1 MRKDSTSL
9 SILRTVRNASALLQ
23 RSSLPLMLV
32 LLANDVQLNLGPS
45 NPIPAKPCKTNPNDL
60 KVLHLNA
67 RSLKSFVPADND
79 TSNKVCKI
87 TLLQELVHGGEYEVV
102 CICETWL
109 NNTILDTELLPVQLN
124 KANNEPVILYVY
136 YHPPNS
142 SPDAG
147 LSLLDNSIASNPE
160 SCCIILVGDF
170 NIPSISWS
178 DSPSTPINTS
188 GCSNDENLCELIG
201 ENFLY
206 QFVDGPTH
214 RAGNKSVRPLP
225 ITDDSP
231 LLLSPVE
238 QLSDITVSEE
248 EVAHHLV
255 HLDPTKSAGPDGM
268 PARVLRECSYAI
280 APSLCSLNNHS
291 LHTGTVPSEQWRSQ
305 RHKDKKE
312 LAINYRPISLLSI
325 ISKVLERCVCNR
337 FYEHIRDSINEAQH
351 ELLHGRYC
359 TTQLL
364 STLHR
369 IGQLLDKNTQT
380 GILFL
385 DFAKAFDSVDHV
397 ILLRKLKDYG
407 IVGNLYRWFSD
418 YLHNRTQ
425 RVVVGGAASSWSP
438 VTSGVPQ
445 GSILGPMLFLLFI
458 NDLPDVIP
466 ESTSTGLY
474 ADDTKLYREISTP
487 EDCSQLQEALSC
499 ADVWSKDN
507 YINFNPSKCKILTF
521 SRCKTSFLF
530 EYYLGSSELK
540 GVNDEV
546 DLGITVT
553 SNLSWT
559 THIIKIKIKANRL
572 LGLLK
577 RTCPL
582 LTDRSIRR
590 TLYLSLIKSQL
601 CYATAVWSPS
611 QYNNKLYLEQV

>member
-1 MRKDSTSL
+1 MWRTVYDCNRANFPELCEALSHTDLRASL
-9 SILRTVRNASALLQ
+9 SDNIDDCWKHWKDLFLSVVSSYVPTKVVKDTNSPPWIDGEVRHLIRKKYTALRKYRLKKTPERKVKLRSLCQQVKNVIRKKHKKYLDKIEISFKENPKLFWNYHKAALHHRSAL
-23 RSSLPLMLV
+23 
-32 LLANDVQLNLGPS
+32 N
-45 NPIPAKPCKTNPNDL
+45 
-60 KVLHLNA
+60 
-67 RSLKSFVPADND
+67 
-79 TSNKVCKI
+79 
-87 TLLQELVHGGEYEVV
+87 
-102 CICETWL
+102 
-109 NNTILDTELLPVQLN
+109 
-124 KANNEPVILYVY
+124 PVIL
-136 YHPPNS
+136 HNNETATTPKQKAELFNS
-142 SPDAG
+142 Y
-147 LSLLDNSIASNPE
+147 
-160 SCCIILVGDF
+160 F
-170 NIPSISWS
+170 
-178 DSPSTPINTS
+178 
-188 GCSNDENLCELIG
+188 CSV
-201 ENFLY
+201 F
-206 QFVDGPTH
+206 
-214 RAGNKSVRPLP
+214 RPLKALP

-248 EVAHHLV
+248 EVAHHLA
-255 HLDPTKSAGPDGM
+255 HLDPTKATGPDGI

-280 APSLCSLNNHS
+280 APSLCSLFNHS
-291 LHTGTVPSEQWRSQ
+291 LHTGTVPSEWKSADVSPI
-305 RHKDKKE
+305 HKKDKKE

-337 FYEHIRDSINEAQH
+337 YYEHVRDSINEAQH
-351 ELLHGRYC
+351 GFIHGRSC
-359 TTQLL
+359 ATQLL

-380 GILFL
+380 DILFI

-407 IVGNLYRWFSD
+407 IAGNLYRWFSD
-418 YLHNRTQ
+418 YLYNRTQ
-425 RVVVGGAASSWSP
+425 RVVVEGAASSWSP

-474 ADDTKLYREISTP
+474 ADDTKLYREIATP

-507 YINFNPSKCKILTF
+507 NINFNPSKCKILTF
-521 SRCKTSFLF
+521 SRRKTPFLF

-540 GVNDEV
+540 RVNDEV

-559 THIIKIKIKANRL
+559 THINKIKVKANRL
-572 LGLLK
+572 LGLLR

-590 TLYLSLIKSQL
+590 TLYLSLVKSQL
-601 CYATAVWSPS
+601 CYATEVWSPS
-611 QYNNKLYLEQV
+611 QHNNKLNLEQVQRRATR